1 MGFFHK
7 PLIYIYIC
15 ILYIYI
21 YKDLV
26 NKPLVN
32 LVRIMKLYFWGWGML
47 GGVVEQT
54 PPVRCSALGY

>member
-7 PLIYIYIC
+7 PLI
-15 ILYIYI
+15 I

-26 NKPLVN
+26 NKPLV
-32 LVRIMKLYFWGWGML
+32 RIMKPYFWGWGML

-54 PPVRCSALGY
+54 PPDPGAQL